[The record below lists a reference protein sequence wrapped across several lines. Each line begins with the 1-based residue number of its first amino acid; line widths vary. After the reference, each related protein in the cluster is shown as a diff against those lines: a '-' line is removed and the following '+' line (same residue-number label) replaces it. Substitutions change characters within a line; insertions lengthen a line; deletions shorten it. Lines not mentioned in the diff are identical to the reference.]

1 MTHHKPA
8 TTEPQ
13 PEPEPEPAA
22 ASAAAKPA
30 APASGAPAGEAG
42 DAETITIP
50 VAEYEQLR
58 REVVEWKERCV
69 RTQAEFENVRK
80 RLRKEA
86 DEAGTRAMARFAK
99 PVLGEIDNLERA
111 IAAAKSESF
120 SDFAQ
125 GVSMIQENFRT
136 ALAGLGVEAV
146 PCEGVFDPAVHEVL
160 AEEED
165 ATLPRG
171 QIVKVHRR
179 GYRLK
184 NQLVRAAQVVVARP
198 PAPPAE
204 AAEPTDPP
212 KPENP

>member
-1 MTHHKPA
+1 MTTREPA
-8 TTEPQ
+8 TTDPQ
-13 PEPEPEPAA
+13 PNPGPEPAA
-22 ASAAAKPA
+22 AETAADPA
-30 APASGAPAGEAG
+30 EPTANAATGEA
-42 DAETITIP
+42 DAAEPITIP
-50 VAEYEQLR
+50 AAEYEQLR

-69 RTQAEFENVRK
+69 RSQAEFENVRK

-111 IAAAKSESF
+111 IAAAKPEAF

-136 ALAGLGVEAV
+136 ALAGLGIESV

-171 QIVKVHRR
+171 QIIKVHRR

-204 AAEPTDPP
+204 ATEQKEA
-212 KPENP
+212 